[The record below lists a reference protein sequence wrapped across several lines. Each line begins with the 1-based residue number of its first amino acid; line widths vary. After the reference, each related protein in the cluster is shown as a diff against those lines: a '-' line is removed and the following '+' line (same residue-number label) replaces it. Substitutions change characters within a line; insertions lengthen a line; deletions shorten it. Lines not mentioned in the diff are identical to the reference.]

1 MSRRSTKEPYLLFK
15 ADVRSIAL
23 NMSCI
28 NAVPVLWCVATT
40 RKTFDAEIF
49 DFVLVAFFVF
59 VKPPS
64 TLRLKRRS
72 SAAIRATSSTF
83 EFVRSASASR

>member
-1 MSRRSTKEPYLLFK
+1 
-15 ADVRSIAL
+15 
-23 NMSCI
+23 MSCI

-40 RKTFDAEIF
+40 RKTDDADF
-49 DFVLVAFFVF
+49 DFGVVAFFVF